1 MTTEIIMVRPKVR
14 IPQPKMLTYDDYVR
28 LTPPDSGNY
37 ELHNGKII
45 YIATPIPQQQ
55 IFSDNLT
62 TNLTVYLRKNK
73 KGRVIS
79 APMDTVFTPYDTL
92 QPDIL
97 FLGTDRLHLI
107 GNKKIE
113 GAPDLVVEI
122 LSPSNSAK
130 EMGYKK
136 LVYEMSNVREYWVV
150 NLVKKTLTQYENVEG
165 EFMMRRVF
173 QEKDTLTSLVIEG
186 FETKMSDLFEWLYD
200 VDTHSRVYLRFR
212 PLSILSKN
220 KQKGQ

>member
-45 YIATPIPQQQ
+45 YIATPIPLHQF
-55 IFSDNLT
+55 FSNNLA
-62 TNLTVYLRKNK
+62 TNLTVYLRENK
-73 KGRVIS
+73 LGRAIS

-165 EFMMRRVF
+165 EFIMRRVF
-173 QEKDTLTSLVIEG
+173 QEHDTLTSLIIEG
-186 FETKMSDLFEWLYD
+186 FETEMSGLFE
-200 VDTHSRVYLRFR
+200 
-212 PLSILSKN
+212 
-220 KQKGQ
+220 